1 MKRLLLIRYGEI
13 ALKGLNR
20 NYFVDTL
27 ADNIR
32 NALREYPGLRTE
44 KIQGRIALWGVDD
57 ENESE
62 VIEKL
67 RKIFGISKITRAVE
81 TQSDIEAIKEASLQ
95 VIEDL
100 EGKTFKVESRRGDKS
115 FPLKSPEISSAV
127 GEYILRNTDRF
138 KVDVHD
144 PDILLGVEVRPKSYI
159 TFSDIPGEKGMPLG
173 TGGKGGIMISGGIDS
188 PVAAYLMARRGM
200 KMTGIHFHSYPFTSL
215 DAQKKVERLGSKLA
229 VYNNGFDIAMISL
242 TDIQQQIISKCDD
255 RYLTVILRRFMIRCA
270 ERFARENG
278 IQMLV
283 TGESLGQV
291 ASQTTDS
298 IICTDAAANMP
309 ILRPLIAMDKDE
321 IISIAQKIDTY
332 TISIEPY
339 EDCCTVFVPKHP
351 QTHPV
356 LEKVLAQ
363 EQRLECEK
371 LIDEAMNSVKLIRI
385 I

>member
-215 DAQKKVERLGSKLA
+215 DAQKKVERLGGKLA
-229 VYNNGFDIAMISL
+229 EYNNGFDIAMISL

-371 LIDEAMNSVKLIRI
+371 LIDEAMDSVKLIRI
-385 I
+385 L

>member
-1 MKRLLLIRYGEI
+1 MKRLLLVRYGEI

-32 NALREYPGLRTE
+32 NALKDFPGVKTE
-44 KIQGRIALWGVDD
+44 KIQGRIALWGVND

-67 RKIFGISKITRAVE
+67 KKVFGISKITRAVE
-81 TQSDIEAIKEASLQ
+81 TDSDIEAIKEASLK
-95 VIEDL
+95 VIKGLDGE
-100 EGKTFKVESRRGDKS
+100 TFKVESRRGDKN

-138 KVDVHD
+138 KVDVHH
-144 PDILLGVEVRPKSYI
+144 PDIVLGVEVRPKSYI
-159 TFSDIPGEKGMPLG
+159 TFSDVSGEKGMPLG
-173 TGGKGGIMISGGIDS
+173 TGGSGGIMISGGIDS
-188 PVAAYLMARRGM
+188 PVAAYLMAKRGM

-215 DAQKKVERLGSKLA
+215 DAQKKVERLGGKLA
-229 VYNNGFDIAMISL
+229 EYNNGFDIAMISL

-321 IISIAQKIDTY
+321 IIAIAQKIDTY
-332 TISIEPY
+332 SISIEPY

-371 LIDEAMNSVKLIRI
+371 LIDEAMAGVKLISI
-385 I
+385 E

>member
-1 MKRLLLIRYGEI
+1 MKRLLLVRYGEI

-32 NALREYPGLRTE
+32 NALKYFPGVKTE

-67 RKIFGISKITRAVE
+67 KKVFGISKITRAVE
-81 TQSDIEAIKEASLQ
+81 TDSDIEDIKEASLE
-95 VIEDL
+95 VIKGLKGE
-100 EGKTFKVESRRGDKS
+100 TFKVESRRGDKN

-127 GEYILRNTDRF
+127 GEYILRNTDCF
-138 KVDVHD
+138 KVDVHH
-144 PDILLGVEVRPKSYI
+144 PDIVLGVEVRPKSYI
-159 TFSDIPGEKGMPLG
+159 TFSDVPGEKGMPLG
-173 TGGKGGIMISGGIDS
+173 TGGSGGIMISGGIDS
-188 PVAAYLMARRGM
+188 PVAAYLMAKRGM

-215 DAQKKVERLGSKLA
+215 DAQKKVERLGGKLA
-229 VYNNGFDIAMISL
+229 EYNNGFDLAMISL

-298 IICTDAAANMP
+298 IICTDAAADMP
-309 ILRPLIAMDKDE
+309 VLRPLIAMDKDE
-321 IISIAQKIDTY
+321 IIAIAQKIDTY
-332 TISIEPY
+332 SISIEPY

-363 EQRLECEK
+363 EQRLECER
-371 LIDEAMNSVKLIRI
+371 LINEAMAGVKLINI
-385 I
+385 E

>member
-1 MKRLLLIRYGEI
+1 MKRLLLVRYGEI

-32 NALREYPGLRTE
+32 SALKDFPGVKTE

-67 RKIFGISKITRAVE
+67 KKVFGISKITRAVE
-81 TQSDIEAIKEASLQ
+81 TDSDIEDIKEASLE
-95 VIEDL
+95 VIKGLKGE
-100 EGKTFKVESRRGDKS
+100 TFKVESRRGDKN

-127 GEYILRNTDRF
+127 GEYILRNTDCF
-138 KVDVHD
+138 KVDVHH
-144 PDILLGVEVRPKSYI
+144 PDIVLGVEVRPKSYI
-159 TFSDIPGEKGMPLG
+159 TFSDVPGEKGMPLG
-173 TGGKGGIMISGGIDS
+173 TGGSGGIMISGGIDS
-188 PVAAYLMARRGM
+188 PVAAYLMAKRGM

-215 DAQKKVERLGSKLA
+215 DAQKKVERLGGKLA
-229 VYNNGFDIAMISL
+229 EYNNGFDLAMISL

-278 IQMLV
+278 VQMLV

-298 IICTDAAANMP
+298 IICTDAAADMP
-309 ILRPLIAMDKDE
+309 VLRPLIAMYKDE
-321 IISIAQKIDTY
+321 IIAIAQKIDTY
-332 TISIEPY
+332 SISIEPY

-371 LIDEAMNSVKLIRI
+371 LIDEAMAGVRLVSIE
-385 I
+385 

>member
-1 MKRLLLIRYGEI
+1 MKRLLLVRYGEI

-32 NALREYPGLRTE
+32 NALKYFPGVKTE

-67 RKIFGISKITRAVE
+67 KKVFGISKITRAVE
-81 TQSDIEAIKEASLQ
+81 TDSDIEDIKEASLE
-95 VIEDL
+95 VIKGLKGE
-100 EGKTFKVESRRGDKS
+100 TFKVESRRGDKN

-127 GEYILRNTDRF
+127 GEYILRNTDCF
-138 KVDVHD
+138 KVDVHH
-144 PDILLGVEVRPKSYI
+144 PDIVLGVEVRPKSYI
-159 TFSDIPGEKGMPLG
+159 TFSDVPGEKGMPLG
-173 TGGKGGIMISGGIDS
+173 TGGSGGIMISGGIDS
-188 PVAAYLMARRGM
+188 PVAAYLMAKRGM

-215 DAQKKVERLGSKLA
+215 DAQKKVERLGGKLA
-229 VYNNGFDIAMISL
+229 EYNNGFDLAMISL

-298 IICTDAAANMP
+298 IICTDAAADMP
-309 ILRPLIAMDKDE
+309 VLRPLIAMDKDE
-321 IISIAQKIDTY
+321 IIAIAQKIDTY
-332 TISIEPY
+332 SISIEPY

-363 EQRLECEK
+363 EQRLECER
-371 LIDEAMNSVKLIRI
+371 LIDEAMAGVKLINI
-385 I
+385 E

>member
-215 DAQKKVERLGSKLA
+215 DAQKKVERLGGKLA
-229 VYNNGFDIAMISL
+229 EYNNGFDIAMISL

-255 RYLTVILRRFMIRCA
+255 RYLTVILRRFMIKCA

-371 LIDEAMNSVKLIRI
+371 LIDEAMDSVKLIRTL
-385 I
+385 